1 MKRIICILIILFI
14 FFLSSCNKVS
24 YPEPPSA
31 DNEFERLIEFYGSK
45 EGEYEVPS
53 PSPYVYKNWSCRTF
67 EEGICYINEIVIATY
82 KTSWQVNGNY
92 LHEFELDTNFKG
104 TEISKTFYVPE
115 ILYNDESHDYHT
127 FSDILFKN
135 GEKYLLL
142 LCREINQCIVSEY
155 FVFVYDRLAIKM
167 THEGKL
173 DVENSTMCGDG
184 FYERVENEDIKKAID
199 ENRFIE
205 YLLESTKDNA
215 KVRNRRAILKTLDFQ
230 SILYQSQNVV
240 KVKIS
245 KSEIDGLWAF
255 NSRRYYCTVKEVYK
269 GDLSVEDTRYIY
281 LPAHLVKVGGTYI
294 LALREGGS
302 LSSRNSIYGIEDEE
316 NVKAVLAELE
326 K

>member
-1 MKRIICILIILFI
+1 MESIHPRI
-14 FFLSSCNKVS
+14 
-24 YPEPPSA
+24 
-31 DNEFERLIEFYGSK
+31 
-45 EGEYEVPS
+45 
-53 PSPYVYKNWSCRTF
+53 
-67 EEGICYINEIVIATY
+67 
-82 KTSWQVNGNY
+82 
-92 LHEFELDTNFKG
+92 
-104 TEISKTFYVPE
+104 
-115 ILYNDESHDYHT
+115 
-127 FSDILFKN
+127 
-135 GEKYLLL
+135 
-142 LCREINQCIVSEY
+142 
-155 FVFVYDRLAIKM
+155 AIKLNKD
-167 THEGKL
+167 GKI
-173 DVENSTMCGDG
+173 DIENSRLCNYN
-184 FYERVENEDIKKAID
+184 FYECIEDEDIKKAID
-199 ENRFIE
+199 ENKFIE
-205 YLLESTKDNA
+205 YLLEATKDNA
-215 KVRNRRAILKTLDFQ
+215 RLRNRREILKTLDFQ